1 MTKHFFFATIAPF
14 CMSNIVTLPATI
26 TPDQVKTGMTVRLHL
41 KIKDVNAAGAEK
53 ERVQVFEGL
62 VINIGGKAPAK
73 TMTVRKVSDG
83 IGVERIIPL
92 AMPALQK
99 VELTKMVRTRR
110 KSIGFVRDSKKRLRE
125 IKNIKLKA

>member
-1 MTKHFFFATIAPF
+1 
-14 CMSNIVTLPATI
+14 MSNIVTLPATI